1 MIDGLL
7 PSMWQQTLAPSF
19 ASLSLVQPISS
30 LINISNYLLLTH
42 LPYTPTLWCNPIDM
56 VSSLNKFILFGT

>member
-7 PSMWQQTLAPSF
+7 PSMWQQTLPLSF

-30 LINISNYLLLTH
+30 LINTSNYLLLTH
-42 LPYTPTLWCNPIDM
+42 LTY
-56 VSSLNKFILFGT
+56 VHEHFGV